1 MYFVKDTG
9 IFDYCETLLKFFTES
24 SILIFGEDQ
33 AQTFTFHLL
42 TKHLI
47 NDVKKHGSLLGHSLF
62 SLESTAGYFKNTLN
76 GTVNL
81 SEQYI
86 QSKKS
91 LKFLLIN
98 FKLNLCM
105 I

>member
-33 AQTFTFHLL
+33 VQTFTFHLL

-91 LKFLLIN
+91 VRFLLIN